1 LAALLPAWKQEFG
14 WPSDVPAQALQQSL
28 KDLDQAYINFFK
40 DRANSPVFRKKSKK
54 DSDEQTSCNLCA
66 GSSDRQKSGPHYRQ
80 SDYSPGG
87 ICEDK
92 RIRGAAGMGLLRQRA
107 KGILQRQRRLL
118 AVC

>member
-1 LAALLPAWKQEFG
+1 MVINRLGMFSTG
-14 WPSDVPAQALQQSL
+14 RG
-28 KDLDQAYINFFK
+28 DLDITVGKLF
-40 DRANSPVFRKKSKK
+40 SES
-54 DSDEQTSCNLCA
+54 NLECA
-66 GSSDRQKSGPHYRQ
+66 GFLRPSEGRPHHRQ